1 VWLISVHFQCVLCVL
16 CCCCVVYAQAESC
29 SRCWQ
34 AKQTCN
40 TRHASVHGCPAWH
53 SWWLRDDNDFFFAL
67 PGSKGHLRFFDVM
80 RRVAERAGL
89 KRPDLLT
96 CTRMRKHLA
105 TMAQVVI
112 VSCHLH
118 VTVVTFQW
126 QTILLML
133 IGWFEL
139 YTRPVYHELQKSLS
153 LSTCTQ
159 PIVVTDQLLLWTL
172 LKW

>member
-1 VWLISVHFQCVLCVL
+1 MY
-16 CCCCVVYAQAESC
+16 CVVVVWC
-29 SRCWQ
+29 MHRLKVVHVVGKRSRPVPILLTHDMLQCMDVLRD
-34 AKQTCN
+34 
-40 TRHASVHGCPAWH
+40 TRGDCGI
-53 SWWLRDDNDFFFAL
+53 RDDNDFFFAL

-112 VSCHLH
+112 VCCHLH

-133 IGWFEL
+133 IG
-139 YTRPVYHELQKSLS
+139 
-153 LSTCTQ
+153 
-159 PIVVTDQLLLWTL
+159 
-172 LKW
+172 